1 MAELK
6 IQIRDKVATLISQD
20 FQLVGGNSDYKVV
33 FDFDEA
39 WEKHQVKTALF
50 VFGDKTVEQVVD
62 GNVCDGVAITNS
74 TICLIGVYASDICT
88 STPAKVCDI
97 KLSIKDFA
105 TALPQPPEKDVYDQ
119 LIELMNRYIENA
131 QNANLPRG
139 GLAGQVLSKKSNEDF
154 DFEWKDVEAS
164 EEARKEIQNITSIDV
179 IYDDVSDLPK
189 TGVGNGTRYVA
200 LNNGRLPLIIYSY
213 SSTKNEWEVVDECRG
228 STAYIVLQGEK
239 AGMYRFTMSPPYL
252 VSVESHTL
260 EEAKDYTDKKIANL
274 IPTEGL
280 VYELNS
286 TGEHYGCSGIGTAT
300 EKDIVIASE
309 YNGVPVKY
317 VAGYA
322 FKGSGIT
329 SVTIPS
335 GIVDIATNAFENCR
349 SLKKVNLSEGLERI
363 GEAAFYGCS
372 NLTDMSL
379 PTTLKAIYG
388 KAFEGCIRLL
398 QIYIPNT
405 VTMVKY
411 QAFRGCVS
419 LVSAYW
425 SEPNVTVEVGEAVFN
440 ACSSLNRIKLPK
452 SVTSIPAGTYVG
464 CESIT
469 SLNIPDNVTSIGTKA
484 YQGCDALI
492 NTIIPKNV
500 TTIGLGAFYDCDGLK
515 TITFPDTVTQFVDA
529 VISGEQIEEI
539 TVPFVGRT
547 KGNTT
552 YNKFKDIIYNG
563 DVSTAV
569 PSLKKVIISSKC
581 DTMVENAFEGVSGVT
596 ICCQAESKPEGW
608 SNNWNAGNLP
618 VIWGYG
624 SEAEEIA
631 ELKGSIGDISTA
643 LDELHAYAQSL
654 IGGDSE

>member
-39 WEKHQVKTALF
+39 WDNHQVKTALF
-50 VFGDKTVEQVVD
+50 VFGDKTIERVVD

-88 STPAKVCDI
+88 TTPAKVCDI

-119 LIELMNRYIENA
+119 LIELMNRYIDNA

-252 VSVESHTL
+252 VSAESHTL
-260 EEAKDYTDKKIANL
+260 EEAKDYADKKIANL

-322 FKGSGIT
+322 FKESDIT

-335 GIVDIATNAFENCR
+335 SVVDIATNAFENCK
-349 SLKKVNLSEGLERI
+349 SLKRVNLSNGLERI
-363 GEAAFYGCS
+363 GEAAFSGCI
-372 NLTDMSL
+372 NLPNIWL

-388 KAFEGCIRLL
+388 KAFYGCVQLL
-398 QIYIPNT
+398 QVYIPNS
-405 VTMVKY
+405 VTMIKY
-411 QAFRGCVS
+411 QAFMGCVS

-569 PSLKKVIISSKC
+569 PSLKKVVISSAC
-581 DTMVENAFEGVSGVT
+581 DTMAENAFEGVSGVT

>member
-39 WEKHQVKTALF
+39 WDKHQVKTALF
-50 VFGDKTVEQVVD
+50 VFGDKTVERVVD

-88 STPAKVCDI
+88 TTPAKVCDI

-200 LNNGRLPLIIYSY
+200 LNNGQLPLTIYSY
-213 SSTKNEWEVVDECRG
+213 SSTQNEWEVVDECRG

-260 EEAKDYTDKKIANL
+260 QEAKDYTDKKIANL

-300 EKDIVIASE
+300 DKDIVIASE

-322 FKGSGIT
+322 FKESDIT

-335 GIVDIATNAFENCR
+335 SVVDIATNAFENCK
-349 SLKKVNLSEGLERI
+349 SLKRVNLSNGLERI
-363 GEAAFYGCS
+363 GEAAFSGCS
-372 NLTDMSL
+372 NLPNIWL
-379 PTTLKAIYG
+379 PTTLTAIYG
-388 KAFEGCIRLL
+388 KAFYGCVQLL
-398 QIYIPNT
+398 QVYIPKS
-405 VTMVKY
+405 VTMIKF
-411 QAFRGCVS
+411 QAFMGCVS
-419 LVSAYW
+419 LVGAYW

-492 NTIIPKNV
+492 NIIIPKNV
-500 TTIGLGAFYDCDGLK
+500 TTIGLGAFYSCDGLK

-529 VISGEQIEEI
+529 VVSGEQIEEI

-569 PSLKKVIISSKC
+569 PSLKKVVISSAC
-581 DTMVENAFEGVSGVT
+581 DTMAENAFEGVSGIT

-608 SNNWNAGNLP
+608 SDNWNAGNLP

>member
-39 WEKHQVKTALF
+39 WDNHQVKTALF
-50 VFGDKTVEQVVD
+50 VFGDKTIERVVD

-88 STPAKVCDI
+88 TTPAKVCDI

-119 LIELMNRYIENA
+119 LIELMNRYIEDA

-252 VSVESHTL
+252 VSAESHTL
-260 EEAKDYTDKKIANL
+260 EEAKDYADKKIANL

-322 FKGSGIT
+322 FKESDIT

-335 GIVDIATNAFENCR
+335 SVVDIATNAFENCK
-349 SLKKVNLSEGLERI
+349 SLKRVNLSNGLERI
-363 GEAAFYGCS
+363 GEAAFSGCI
-372 NLTDMSL
+372 NLPNIWL

-388 KAFEGCIRLL
+388 KAFYGCVQLL
-398 QIYIPNT
+398 QVYIPNS
-405 VTMVKY
+405 VTMIKY
-411 QAFRGCVS
+411 QAFMGCVS

-608 SNNWNAGNLP
+608 SDNWNAGNLP

-631 ELKGSIGDISTA
+631 EIKGSIGDISAA
-643 LDELHAYAQSL
+643 LDELHAYAQRL